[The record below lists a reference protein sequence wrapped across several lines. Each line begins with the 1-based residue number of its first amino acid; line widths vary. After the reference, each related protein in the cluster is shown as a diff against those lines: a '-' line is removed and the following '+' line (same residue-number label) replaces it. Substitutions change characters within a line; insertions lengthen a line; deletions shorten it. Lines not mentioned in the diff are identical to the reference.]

1 MLRKHTYPVNG
12 ICVFFCAQGRTDEI
26 VACATCAPR
35 GEQGENLPLLDYAGP
50 HKEILERNML
60 MEIKKLFTLL
70 TSVAVLAGITAC
82 GDTAA
87 DAVAN
92 NDKADSAMEER
103 TADSARDSVVIAI
116 GSEPETLD
124 PTKGWG
130 HGNSPIVQSTLVKYT
145 ADLTFENDLA
155 TDYQLSSDGLTWTF
169 HIRDDAFFTD
179 GEKVKASDAAFTLE
193 TAKAAQG
200 SVDLTYMESV
210 AARDDTTL
218 VVTLS
223 KPTSIFLNTLAS
235 VGIVPEH
242 AYGEDYGLSPVGS
255 GPYRFVEWKPQEQI
269 IFEANEDYYGG
280 APEIKKVT
288 VVFMSEDAA
297 LAAVLAGEVDV
308 AYSSATLGTT
318 KVDGYHIEAIP
329 SADNR
334 GFTLPMLANEG
345 KTTESG
351 AVIGNDVTCNLEIRQ
366 AIAWAIDREQIA
378 ELVLNGFGRPA
389 YSENDGMPWNN
400 PQVKLETDVEYA
412 EKLLAEGGWS
422 DEDGDGI
429 VEKEGLKAE
438 FNCIYPAGDS
448 VRQALAM
455 AAAQQVE
462 KIGIKI
468 NVEGVSWDEITR
480 RMFSE
485 AVMMGWGSSIPNE
498 TYYLYR
504 SQGALLD
511 DFYNP
516 EGYGSEVTDGYLD
529 AAMAALTAQE
539 ANENW
544 KKVQWDGKG
553 GTAMQGA
560 CPWVWIVNLDHVTYV
575 RDGLSIG
582 EQPIHSHGHGL
593 PLIQNLDK
601 WEWTD

>member
-1 MLRKHTYPVNG
+1 MKIQKLLALFLAVTIPMGTN
-12 ICVFFCAQGRTDEI
+12 
-26 VACATCAPR
+26 ACAGPGVAANAP
-35 GEQGENLPLLDYAGP
+35 
-50 HKEILERNML
+50 
-60 MEIKKLFTLL
+60 
-70 TSVAVLAGITAC
+70 
-82 GDTAA
+82 
-87 DAVAN
+87 
-92 NDKADSAMEER
+92 ADSS
-103 TADSARDSVVIAI
+103 TANSGAINNTKDSVVIAI

-130 HGNSPIVQSTLVKYT
+130 HGNSPIVQSTLVRYT

-155 TDYQLSSDGLTWTF
+155 EDYQLSSDGLTWTF
-169 HIRDDAFFTD
+169 RLRSDAYFTD
-179 GEKVKASDAAFTLE
+179 GERVKASDVAFTLE

-200 SVDLTYMESV
+200 SVDLTYMES
-210 AARDDTTL
+210 ATARDDTTL
-218 VVTLS
+218 EVTLLR
-223 KPTSIFLNTLAS
+223 PTSIFLNTLAS

-242 AYGEDYGLSPVGS
+242 AYGEDYGVNPIGS

-280 APEIKKVT
+280 APGIKKVT

-297 LAAVLAGEVDV
+297 LAAALAGEVDV

-318 KVDGYHIEAIP
+318 KVDGYHVEAIP

-334 GFTLPMLANEG
+334 GFTLPMLPDQG
-345 KTTESG
+345 KTTENG
-351 AVIGNDVTCNLEIRQ
+351 AAIGNDVTCNLEIRQ

-400 PQVKLETDVEYA
+400 PQVRIDTDAEYA
-412 EKLLAEGGWS
+412 QRLLAEGGWS
-422 DEDGDGI
+422 DADGDGI
-429 VEKEGLKAE
+429 VEREGLKAE
-438 FNCIYPAGDS
+438 FTCIYPAGDS
-448 VRQALAM
+448 VRQAVAM
-455 AAAQQVE
+455 AAAEQVE
-462 KIGIKI
+462 KIGIRI

-480 RMFSE
+480 RMFSD

-504 SQGALLD
+504 SQGAFLD

-516 EGYGSEVTDGYLD
+516 EGYASDVTDGYLD
-529 AAMAALTAQE
+529 AAMKALTAKE

-544 KKVQWDGKG
+544 KKVQWDGTD
-553 GTAMQGA
+553 GTAMRGA
-560 CPWVWIVNLDHVTYV
+560 CPWVWVVNLDHVTYV

-582 EQPIHSHGHGL
+582 DQPIHGHGHGL

-601 WEWTD
+601 WEWTQL